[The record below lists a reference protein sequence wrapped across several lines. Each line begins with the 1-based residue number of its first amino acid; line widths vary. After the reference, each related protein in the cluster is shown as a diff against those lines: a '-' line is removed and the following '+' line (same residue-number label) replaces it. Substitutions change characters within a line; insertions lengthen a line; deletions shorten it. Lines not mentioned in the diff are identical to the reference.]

1 MTTRALNPDLCQADQ
16 DLLLAMTAEHNAS
29 VVVIEMLRA
38 RVEGMVAAAGLLSEE
53 GTTGRDMLKRFVE
66 VTRNLMSASDAHRD
80 FKRVADAAD
89 EINTEFVKAWRAH
102 LEAMHMAKM
111 DLLGL
116 CFVDDSARKPRVA
129 TRVP

>member
-102 LEAMHMAKM
+102 LSAMHTAKM

-116 CFVDDSARKPRVA
+116 CFIDDNASKPWVTA
-129 TRVP
+129 WVS

>member
-1 MTTRALNPDLCQADQ
+1 MTTRTLNPDLCQADR

-29 VVVIEMLRA
+29 LVLIEMLRA
-38 RVEGMVAAAGLLSEE
+38 RVEGMVAAAGLLNEE
-53 GTTGRDMLKRFVE
+53 GLTGHDMLKRVVG
-66 VTRNLMSASDAHRD
+66 VTRNIVAADAAQRE

-102 LEAMHMAKM
+102 LSAMHTAKM

-116 CFVDDSARKPRVA
+116 CFIDDSASMPWVTA
-129 TRVP
+129 LVP